1 MLTIGT
7 AFAGVAA
14 TVVVSSSSAVRFTY
28 DALSLHVFLETVA
41 GLIALLAAY
50 LVFGRFR
57 ENSRID
63 DLVLSCGLGVL
74 SASNLLFSSLP
85 AASGV
90 DTGHLPTLAPLVG
103 RLLGALF
110 LAYGALCPA
119 RKLRHP
125 RRSALAVFGAASL
138 LVAAIGIFVGL
149 VAEHLP
155 ANAVPTLNPPEALGR
170 PHLYGH
176 PVVLAL
182 QLLLAGLYA
191 TAAVGFTRRAE
202 RTGDELRGWFAV
214 GSVLASFAAFYT
226 GDVIRLLSSLVL
238 LAGAAREIGRYW
250 RSLAAVAVLEERR
263 RIARNL
269 HNGLTQELAF
279 ILRRAKPAGDGDA
292 IAAQVAAAAERALAD
307 AGRAIAALTQPLDVT
322 LDLALAQAVEEV
334 ADRFGQKLVLDL
346 QPNVRVD
353 PTTREELVR
362 IAREAVS
369 NAARHAHAPTVRVE
383 LSNGRRTRLRIADD
397 GVGFE
402 PDAIDQKERFGLVSM
417 RERALALEADFRLA
431 SAPGVGTDIE
441 VTLP

>member
-1 MLTIGT
+1 MW
-7 AFAGVAA
+7 
-14 TVVVSSSSAVRFTY
+14 
-28 DALSLHVFLETVA
+28 
-41 GLIALLAAY
+41 
-50 LVFGRFR
+50 
-57 ENSRID
+57 
-63 DLVLSCGLGVL
+63 
-74 SASNLLFSSLP
+74 
-85 AASGV
+85 
-90 DTGHLPTLAPLVG
+90 APLIG

-110 LAYGALCPA
+110 LACAAFCSA
-119 RKLRHP
+119 RKLRRP
-125 RRSALAVFGAASL
+125 RWSAVTLFGAAGLVL
-138 LVAAIGIFVGL
+138 LAIGVFVTL
-149 VAEHLP
+149 FAERLP
-155 ANAVPTLNPPEALGR
+155 SGVDPTLTPREALGR
-170 PHLYGH
+170 PHLSGH
-176 PVVLAL
+176 PLVLAV

-202 RTGDELRGWFAV
+202 RTGDELLRWFAV
-214 GSVLASFAAFYT
+214 GSVLASIAALHYFLFPSLYSQWVYT
-226 GDVIRLLSSLVL
+226 GDVIRLLSHLVL

-263 RIARNL
+263 RIARDL
-269 HNGLTQELAF
+269 HDGVAQELAF
-279 ILRRAKPAGDGDA
+279 ILRRVKPARDWHA
-292 IAAQVAAAAERALAD
+292 TAAQVAPAAERALAD
-307 AGRAIAALTQPLDVT
+307 ARRAIAALTQPLDET